1 MRNTIFSAIVLLAGA
16 SAWAQNL
23 NPTVEVT
30 NVYAREAT
38 GIEKPSQL
46 MEMPDSVLRF
56 NLDMDY
62 SVNPTPYQ
70 GSYEFKPYLVQLRP
84 QLRPS
89 DEGMLY
95 VRAGAGYGLHLQ

>member
-46 MEMPDSVLRF
+46 LEMPDSVLRF

-62 SVNPTPYQ
+62 SVNATPYR
-70 GSYEFKPYLVQLRP
+70 GSYRLWYQSNVNNRRIDSTYPHRRWGGNVRCVKVQ
-84 QLRPS
+84 
-89 DEGMLY
+89 
-95 VRAGAGYGLHLQ
+95 